1 LQNKIFI
8 LNTSSRPAM
17 RNILSLLSG
26 LLLLFQVSCGSKH
39 EADDSPRTLPITEA
53 EPTTSFAPA
62 EEQRLAKDKALDQA
76 DESAALSADDTPAPP
91 PAPAT
96 PPAPTSAPRIAA
108 RLLAYHASVKLKTD
122 AMPRAIARLDSLV
135 RRSSGY
141 LSAATE
147 TRADGEWRQET
158 TIRVPPTR
166 FQSLLNGL
174 AGLGTMEEK
183 KLTTNDV
190 TAEHADIS
198 ARLQTKRAVERQ
210 YTALLGKAQKTND
223 ILDIEEKLGEVR
235 EEIEATES
243 RLKTLNS
250 EVAYSTITLTLY
262 QPLPQSVPDAPV
274 VSLGSR
280 TVEAFYGGWELLT
293 SLFIGAINLWPM
305 LLLGAGGWWLW
316 QRRRARRKVAAPP
329 TMPVA

>member
-1 LQNKIFI
+1 VK
-8 LNTSSRPAM
+8 
-17 RNILSLLSG
+17 
-26 LLLLFQVSCGSKH
+26 
-39 EADDSPRTLPITEA
+39 AD
-53 EPTTSFAPA
+53 A
-62 EEQRLAKDKALDQA
+62 EETSTDDQQGESDDKEVIVSEDY
-76 DESAALSADDTPAPP
+76 TPTPP
-91 PAPAT
+91 PPVRSPAAPL
-96 PPAPTSAPRIAA
+96 AA
-108 RLLAYHASVKLKTD
+108 RLLVYHADVHLKTTK
-122 AMPRAIARLDSLV
+122 MPRAMSSLDSLV

-141 LSAATE
+141 LSATTE

-158 TIRVPPTR
+158 TIRVPPAR
-166 FQSLLNGL
+166 FQPLLSGL
-174 AGLGTMEEK
+174 AGLGTIEEK
-183 KLTTNDV
+183 KLTTDDV

-210 YTALLGKAQKTND
+210 YTALLSKAQKIKD

-262 QPLPQSVPDAPV
+262 QPLSQSVPDAPV

-293 SLFIGAINLWPM
+293 SSFIGAINLWPV
-305 LLLGAGGWWLW
+305 LLLAAGGWWLW
-316 QRRRARRKVAAPP
+316 QRRRARRKPTAPP
-329 TMPVA
+329 ALPVA